1 MRALFSYI
9 PSYLLLLLV
18 QIVFFIGFP
27 QHMYLSPQA
36 AYATDTDTAIRK
48 ERALLKKKISASQI
62 TIQQLQIG
70 LENEREGI
78 EKSQKKQNSILT
90 EIEELD
96 RELIQMR
103 EKLSTLAGRIAEQ
116 QTIIAT
122 LEKQLLS
129 MKEQKNR
136 AQAHV
141 EIRTS
146 AYYKLG
152 KIDLLNITFSTQ
164 TLPELMRFHDAF
176 QEVIDYDKETI
187 NSYRL
192 IIDEME
198 NTKESLGLE
207 KELLEEFHRKVQE
220 KEQGITLVRNNK
232 QHLLDRVKNQEALHQ
247 QAAKEIED
255 ATQAL
260 SHQLLAMKE
269 KEKRY
274 SQGFLLNKKE
284 HIPPIAGTVVT
295 LFKQE
300 KINQFGIKRKNPGIT
315 IEGPDGSKVRAIYDG
330 KVIFAGYLKGYG
342 NTVIIDHG
350 HNYYT
355 VTARIEKLLTRKNTR
370 VRKYDIIGIT
380 GSTATILDS
389 GLYFEIRKK
398 NIALDPL
405 EWLNKKHIQL
415 AENLKTRSG

>member
-9 PSYLLLLLV
+9 PSFLFLLMAYAS
-18 QIVFFIGFP
+18 FFTGSPHLF
-27 QHMYLSPQA
+27 LSTQT
-36 AYATDTDTAIRK
+36 AYATDTDAAIKK
-48 ERALLKKKISASQI
+48 EKALLKKKISENQI
-62 TIQQLQIG
+62 TIQKLQIG
-70 LENEREGI
+70 LETEREGI
-78 EKSQKKQNSILT
+78 EESQKKQNSILA

-96 RELIQMR
+96 TKLIEMR
-103 EKLSTLAGRIAEQ
+103 ERLSKLESRIAEQ
-116 QTIIAT
+116 QSLIVA
-122 LEKQLLS
+122 LEDQLLA
-129 MKEQKNR
+129 MKEKKTR
-136 AQAHV
+136 VQAHV
-141 EIRTS
+141 EKRTS

-152 KIDLLNITFSTQ
+152 KIDLLNITFSTR
-164 TLPELMRFHDAF
+164 TLPDLLRFHDAF
-176 QEVIDYDKETI
+176 QTVIDYDTKTI

-192 IIDEME
+192 IINEME

-207 KELLEEFHRKVQE
+207 KELLEEFHRKAQE
-220 KEQGITLVRNNK
+220 KEHDIELVRNNK
-232 QHLLDRVKNQEALHQ
+232 KHLLDRVKNQETLHQ
-247 QAAKEIED
+247 QAIKEIKN

-269 KEKRY
+269 KEKFY

-315 IEGPDGSKVRAIYDG
+315 IEGVDGTKVRAIYDG
-330 KVIFAGYLKGYG
+330 KVIYSGYLKGYG

-355 VTARIEKLLTRKNTR
+355 VTARIEKLLVRKNTR

-398 NIALDPL
+398 NVPLDPL

-415 AENLKTRSG
+415 AENLKRHSG